1 MVMILAG
8 NNGTISKGNSG
19 AGDFGSLPVAMTSM
33 LFLVHCL
40 LQFASVYCVSFPVL
54 NLFQRLG

>member
-19 AGDFGSLPVAMTSM
+19 AGDFGNLPVAKASM
-33 LFLVHCL
+33 LFLIH
-40 LQFASVYCVSFPVL
+40 
-54 NLFQRLG
+54 